1 MSKKLVAY
9 FSATGITARVGYTK
23 ENLDWMDKSSR
34 SSVEIRNE
42 SCRPEIAY
50 KRDNMSEYDMIFV
63 GFPIWLAYHKLIQCT
78 LGCQRVHF

>member
-23 ENLDWMDKSSR
+23 EDLDWMEKSFR

-42 SCRPEIAY
+42 SC
-50 KRDNMSEYDMIFV
+50 
-63 GFPIWLAYHKLIQCT
+63 
-78 LGCQRVHF
+78 